1 MNNIANDLFDFIW
14 NPISEKLLIC
24 KDDPTIDLGKLK
36 ILNSCK
42 IFKEITCNTNPSP
55 DSPIS
60 LYDMIHINIGTAYCI
75 KENSDIV
82 ERHRIFIV
90 DQVNS
95 LVALQDYFVGILQ
108 FTQASFENMMLC
120 NSLFVNLY
128 GLEVE
133 TIEVLTCFDVD
144 VIQAERDMDSFLQ
157 PLQNTILQN
166 INHHLINKW

>member
-1 MNNIANDLFDFIW
+1 M
-14 NPISEKLLIC
+14 
-24 KDDPTIDLGKLK
+24 
-36 ILNSCK
+36 
-42 IFKEITCNTNPSP
+42 
-55 DSPIS
+55 
-60 LYDMIHINIGTAYCI
+60 
-75 KENSDIV
+75 
-82 ERHRIFIV
+82 
-90 DQVNS
+90 NS

-157 PLQNTILQN
+157 PLQNTILHN